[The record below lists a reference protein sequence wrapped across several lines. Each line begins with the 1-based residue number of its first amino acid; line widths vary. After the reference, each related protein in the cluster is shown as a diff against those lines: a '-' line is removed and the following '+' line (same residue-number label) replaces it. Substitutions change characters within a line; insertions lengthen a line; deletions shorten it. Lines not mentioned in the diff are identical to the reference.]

1 MLQQG
6 IKMKYEIYP
15 LETLAP
21 AVSRFGFGLL
31 SKRVVDFE

>member
-1 MLQQG
+1 MIQHG
-6 IKMKYEIYP
+6 IKTNHEIYP
-15 LETLAP
+15 LKTLAP